1 MKKLYKRILVIALI
15 ILLIIIA
22 AVVLINLYIIKS
34 TENRIVPAD
43 KTVGGY
49 DCILV
54 LGAGVKDD
62 GTPSAMLKERLECA
76 LKLYKNGVSEKILV
90 SGDHGTDEY
99 DEVNTMKDWL
109 KNAGVPPENIFMDHA
124 GFSTYDSIYRAAHV
138 FEVKKAC
145 IVTQKYHLY
154 RALYLAEKL
163 GIESVGT
170 DAMQIRYGGQEMRDA
185 REAAARIKDFFSG
198 IFLPKPK
205 YLGDTIPVYG
215 SGEATDDN

>member
-15 ILLIIIA
+15 IMMIIIA

-43 KTVGGY
+43 KTAGGY

-138 FEVKKAC
+138 FEVKKAR

>member
-1 MKKLYKRILVIALI
+1 MKKLYKRIWVIALI
-15 ILLIIIA
+15 ILMIIIA

-43 KTVGGY
+43 KTAGGY